1 MKNKTSE
8 WNWKKQKKRECQQNQ
23 NIDFKRSIKLINIY
37 RDIREK
43 TQITNIIN
51 ENITTDLSSI
61 KRIMRLYIYNCVHYS
76 SNLDEID

>member
-1 MKNKTSE
+1 MKNKTTSE

-23 NIDFKRSIKLINIY
+23 KIDFKRSIKLINIY

-51 ENITTDLSSI
+51 EKENITTDLSDI
-61 KRIMRLYIYNCVHYS
+61 KRIMRLYIY
-76 SNLDEID
+76 I